1 MGIQGEHPHSR
12 LFLNTLGTMLDGS
25 ISNYYCHYILD
36 LGTELGSRLGS
47 FLGRQEMS
55 PVCAFVSMGF

>member
-25 ISNYYCHYILD
+25 ISNYYRQYILA
-36 LGTELGSRLGS
+36 LGTELGSRFSS
-47 FLGRQEMS
+47 FLGHQEMS
-55 PVCAFVSMGF
+55 PVCAFVSLDF